1 MADTVEEFLE
11 HFGVKGMKWGVRKD
25 RSGASGQS
33 SSNPGSDHAKLKK
46 AAKIGG
52 GVLAAAAVTAGAIYL
67 AKHPE
72 LLQSAAKSLSGSS
85 PSGNAKDKARA
96 ENFVHAMSKEPTSL
110 IHTSNDKGFLLKGG
124 LPDALFEYEK
134 AGFERH
140 PHLSEPNSIRRYGK
154 NAEKVAAILR
164 DPEGRKDPS
173 GRPINHHLIIP
184 ESQAHD
190 IHTIED
196 VKTKIWPQVKGLVNE
211 FHNSPDDRQRQMIR
225 ENRTL

>member
-1 MADTVEEFLE
+1 MSMTTDEFLE
-11 HFGVKGMKWGVRKD
+11 HHGIKGMKWGVRKE
-25 RSGASGQS
+25 RSGSSGQYS
-33 SSNPGSDHAKLKK
+33 TNPGSDHAKLKK

-72 LLQSAAKSLSGSS
+72 LLESAAKSLSGSS
-85 PSGNAKDKARA
+85 GGERAKA
-96 ENFVHAMSKEPTSL
+96 EHFIHEMSKEPTGL

-124 LPDALFEYEK
+124 LPDALHEYER
-134 AGFERH
+134 AGFGVH
-140 PHLSEPNSIRRYGK
+140 PDLSAPGSVRRYGK

-164 DPEGRKDPS
+164 DPQGRKDPA
-173 GRPINHHLIIP
+173 GRPIDHHLIIP
-184 ESQAHD
+184 ESQAHE

-196 VKTKIWPQVKGLVNE
+196 VITKVWPKVKGLVDE
-211 FHNSPDDRQRQMIR
+211 FHSSSEQRQREMIR